1 MINKKRPDLLNN
13 RMKPGSGPQAR
24 TDVSRYEGDV
34 VLEILKEKGV
44 ITEGQ
49 KTIFDYFKT
58 KNNNDGTLNE
68 RDNTGNL
75 Q

>member
-1 MINKKRPDLLNN
+1 
-13 RMKPGSGPQAR
+13 
-24 TDVSRYEGDV
+24 